1 MEKVF
6 AFVDVPDL
14 YHCLSPCFRKLV
26 SAFLRLLYSHL
37 SKNVRDL
44 YAAREIVEDNSD
56 LGYNL
61 IYKTTL
67 LGVKKVFQFKTTL
80 NVQSFLFKR
89 KLHCVSGPGG
99 TLLFKFSPDIS

>member
-1 MEKVF
+1 MVHVVG
-6 AFVDVPDL
+6 FVNVLDL

-44 YAAREIVEDNSD
+44 YAAGEIVEDNSD

-67 LGVKKVFQFKTTL
+67 LGVKKSL
-80 NVQSFLFKR
+80 SVQNNIECAIFSF
-89 KLHCVSGPGG
+89 
-99 TLLFKFSPDIS
+99 

>member
-1 MEKVF
+1 MEHVVG
-6 AFVDVPDL
+6 FVNVPD
-14 YHCLSPCFRKLV
+14 CLSPCFRKLV

-44 YAAREIVEDNSD
+44 YAGREIVEDNSD

-67 LGVKKVFQFKTTL
+67 LGVKKAFQFKTTL
-80 NVQSFLFKR
+80 NVQSFFLKESCF
-89 KLHCVSGPGG
+89 SGPVG
-99 TLLFKFSPDIS
+99 TLLFKFSAD

>member
-1 MEKVF
+1 MEHVVG
-6 AFVDVPDL
+6 FVNVPDL

-26 SAFLRLLYSHL
+26 SAILRLLYSHL

-44 YAAREIVEDNSD
+44 HAARKIVEDNSK
-56 LGYNL
+56 LGFNL
-61 IYKTTL
+61 MYKTTL
-67 LGVKKVFQFKTTL
+67 LGVKKAFQFKTTL

-89 KLHCVSGPGG
+89 KLHCFSGPGG